1 MNRSILSL
9 AAIAL
14 AAASAAAQQANP
26 QAEPNNDDVRTLNI
40 RINDPRPLAAA
51 AMELEQRHG
60 TLISYEDPAYANP
73 ADLKNVGAEVRRG
86 FENVPAEHVP
96 ALWIP
101 KGGALNFAYQA
112 SRATG
117 KPISDADTL
126 QAMLDAHLAAGNA
139 GGFRAVRS
147 GPMIHL
153 IPSSITNEA
162 GISAPVAPVLDANIT
177 LARVSG
183 PAVSGLEAL
192 CDSVTKA
199 TGVTVVPGTFPV
211 NLFAKAAVDLRAEN
225 ANARETLKA
234 LLAQL
239 PGKFSW
245 QLLYDPGLKFY
256 ALNIHSID

>member
-1 MNRSILSL
+1 MNRTILSL
-9 AAIAL
+9 AALAL

-26 QAEPNNDDVRTLNI
+26 QAEPDNTIRTLAI
-40 RINDPRPLAAA
+40 RVADPRPLAAA
-51 AMELEQRHG
+51 ALELEQRHG

-73 ADLKNVGAEVRRG
+73 ADLKNVGPEVRRG
-86 FENVPAEHVP
+86 FENVPAEQVP

-101 KGGALNFAYQA
+101 KGGAINFTYQA

-117 KPISDADTL
+117 KPVSDADTL

-139 GGFRAVRS
+139 GAFRAVRS
-147 GPMIHL
+147 GSMIHL
-153 IPSSITNEA
+153 IPTSVTNEA
-162 GISAPVAPVLDANIT
+162 GLVAPVAPVLDANIT
-177 LARVSG
+177 LPRLNG
-183 PAVSGLEAL
+183 PAINAIEAL
-192 CDSVTKA
+192 CNAVSKA
-199 TGVTVVPGTFPV
+199 SGVTVVAGTFPV
-211 NLFAKAAVDLRAEN
+211 NLFAKISVDLRAEN

-245 QLLYDPGLKFY
+245 QLFYDPGLSLY